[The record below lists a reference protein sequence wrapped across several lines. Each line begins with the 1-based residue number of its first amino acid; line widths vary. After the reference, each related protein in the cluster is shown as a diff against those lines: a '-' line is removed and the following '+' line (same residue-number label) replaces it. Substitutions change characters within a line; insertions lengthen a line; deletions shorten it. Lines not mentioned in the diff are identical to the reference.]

1 MEVRSGEDGL
11 GPEDYADGLAGA
23 KLLEGRYRLLRRIA
37 AGGMASVYVAEHTL
51 IGRLVAIK
59 ILHQQYAED
68 AECVRRFLDEGR
80 TVGTL
85 GHPHIVESTDM
96 GRADSGAPFLVL
108 ELLEGRTLEQ
118 EIRTQGRLPIRR
130 SLRIAQ
136 QIASA
141 LEAAHS
147 KGVIHRDLKS
157 GNVFLVSRTDGD
169 HAKVLDFGISKFMES
184 KGHTQKGKLL
194 GTPWYM
200 APEQINDPGSVDARC
215 DVYSL
220 GVILYEMLTGQVPFA
235 DASFPLIFTKILQEE
250 PRPIRSLCPD
260 VSPDLAALVASALT
274 KTPARRIPTMHEFS
288 RALARIVGPYWLEMR
303 ARARSQSDFEV
314 ARTLRATGT
323 PTPEFDSG
331 IGTMDFTTPG
341 SIVIK
346 PQVAAPPAAAP
357 QAAPRMATPP
367 HAPQPHAPQP
377 RQFAPAQIVS
387 LPPRMATPPH
397 GPSTPA
403 IAPMQGPLPMVEA
416 ELPVKARVISR
427 RQTASSPSASVGRK
441 LGIGVIVAAVLMA
454 AVFLI
459 TQLMPADDASL
470 SESPAARA
478 TAPAPAE
485 VAPAAPEVKAEA
497 PVAEVPAAE
506 TPAAGTPAP
515 ETPAAETPAPARVRL
530 TVRSSARGAV
540 VSFRGET
547 HRLPLREAF
556 ARGDQPE
563 TIEVSAPGRV
573 SKTMSVLLDRDR
585 RLIVELERARS
596 SRGSAARE
604 PAETSSEAAG
614 TTFAGPTAHEE
625 TAAPETSGSVPTVS
639 EPDRRQASTTPART
653 TEKPAVKASG
663 PAPGTMNATALRQA
677 IGRKRHEV
685 LTCFERGRMDNQQL
699 SGKVVV
705 RIYVDSTGR
714 VTQARIASSSLH
726 SRSVE
731 ACIEQAVEAWTLPAP
746 AGGVATAFN
755 YGFNLQ

>member
-68 AECVRRFLDEGR
+68 AECVARFLDEGR

-108 ELLEGRTLEQ
+108 ELLEGRTLEH

-235 DASFPLIFTKILQEE
+235 DTSFPLIFTKILQEE

-341 SIVIK
+341 AIVIK
-346 PQVAAPPAAAP
+346 PQVGPPPAAPA

-367 HAPQPHAPQP
+367 HAEQP
-377 RQFAPAQIVS
+377 RQFAAPQIVS

-397 GPSTPA
+397 LPSTPA
-403 IAPMQGPLPMVEA
+403 IGPMPGPLPMVEA
-416 ELPVKARVISR
+416 EVPVKARVISR
-427 RQTASSPSASVGRK
+427 RQTASSPSASIVRK
-441 LGIGVIVAAVLMA
+441 LGIGLIVAALMVA

-459 TQLMPADDASL
+459 TQLMPTDDASGP
-470 SESPAARA
+470 ESAA
-478 TAPAPAE
+478 APGGAAPVAAE

-497 PVAEVPAAE
+497 PVADVPAAEVPAAETAPPE
-506 TPAAGTPAP
+506 TPAAGTPA
-515 ETPAAETPAPARVRL
+515 AAKVRL

-556 ARGDQPE
+556 AAGDQPE
-563 TIEVSAPGRV
+563 SIEVSAPGRV
-573 SKTMSVLLDRDR
+573 SKTVSVLLDRDR

-596 SRGSAARE
+596 SRTSARE
-604 PAETSSEAAG
+604 PAETSSESAG
-614 TTFAGPTAHEE
+614 ATFAGPTAHDE
-625 TAAPETSGSVPTVS
+625 TAASETVPTVS
-639 EPDRRQASTTPART
+639 EPDRREASVSTPAR
-653 TEKPAVKASG
+653 TEKPAVKPSG

-705 RIYVDSTGR
+705 RIYVDATGR

-731 ACIEQAVEAWTLPAP
+731 ACIEQAVETWSLPAP